1 MPAARPLS
9 EAAIHRQCA
18 DMLTLYERQGKLYW
32 CPVPNGAW
40 VQGANA
46 AARGRRV
53 SIMKASGML
62 KPGAPDM
69 IVCIDGRFIGVEIKT
84 DAGRQS
90 DTQREAEAAIDRAGG
105 DYRIVKSLGDLMT
118 ILAEHYIG
126 ERAA

>member
-1 MPAARPLS
+1 MI

-18 DMLTLYERQGKLYW
+18 ELLTLYEREGKLYW

-40 VQGANA
+40 LQGANA
-46 AARGRRV
+46 HARAARARR
-53 SIMKASGML
+53 MKESGAL

-84 DAGRQS
+84 RTGRQS
-90 DTQREAEAAIDRAGG
+90 DTQRKAQAAIGRADG
-105 DYRIVKSLGDLMT
+105 DYRVVRSLDDLMA

-126 ERAA
+126 RKVA